1 MQSRPVLTSLQRRL
15 VATVIALA
23 VLLAAIG
30 FAGSYAA
37 VRTLAAAKG
46 FGTFAL
52 VFPIGLDAGIV
63 VLLALDL
70 LLAWV
75 RMPFPL
81 LRQTAWVLTAS
92 TIAFNAAAAWPDP
105 IGVGMHAVIPVLF
118 VIVVEAGR
126 HAVGRIAAITADRD
140 MDTVRISR
148 WLLSPL
154 PTFRLW
160 RRMKLW
166 ELRSY
171 EQVIQ
176 LEQDRL
182 IYRARLQ
189 AEHGRL
195 WRWRAPVQDRLQLRL
210 ARYGRPLPALG
221 AQPDVVERA
230 QPDAVDTA
238 FDQAA
243 AEAVALAPPTAALAL
258 PAAQPTAPA
267 AAPVQPTAQPA
278 APAPANAVPLGVRLL
293 DVVCRPQPA
302 LGSTGLHLDL
312 VPMASLH
319 PDVIAQPHPQPQTEQ
334 NLQMRLRPQPAARP
348 DDQAVIAAAAELAR
362 TGPLTLRRLQGELGI
377 GQRRAQRILP
387 AAEERSR
394 TTAAASAST
403 G

>member
-1 MQSRPVLTSLQRRL
+1 MQSRPALTRLQRRL
-15 VATVIALA
+15 VGTVITLA

-37 VRTLAAAKG
+37 VRALAKAKG

-52 VFPIGLDAGIV
+52 VFPVGLDAGIV

-70 LLAWV
+70 LLAWI

-81 LRQTAWVLTAS
+81 LRQTAWILTAA
-92 TIAFNAAAAWPDP
+92 TIAFNAASAWPDP
-105 IGVGMHAVIPVLF
+105 VGTGMHAVIPVLF

-140 MDTVRISR
+140 METIRLSR
-148 WLLSPL
+148 WLLAPV

-171 EQVIQ
+171 ERVIK

-189 AEHGRL
+189 AQYGRR
-195 WRWRAPVQDRLQLRL
+195 WRWRAPVELRLQLRL
-210 ARYGRPLPALG
+210 ARYGRLLPAL
-221 AQPDVVERA
+221 DT
-230 QPDAVDTA
+230 QPDAADHVQPDAAEGA
-238 FDQAA
+238 FDRAA
-243 AEAVALAPPTAALAL
+243 AEAVALAPPAPALAL
-258 PAAQPTAPA
+258 SAAQLTASASA
-267 AAPVQPTAQPA
+267 AAPVQSTAQPA
-278 APAPANAVPLGVRLL
+278 APAPTNAVPAGVQLL
-293 DVVCRPQPA
+293 PVVCRPQPA
-302 LGSTGLHLDL
+302 LGSTGLYLDL
-312 VPMASLH
+312 VPMPRLH
-319 PDVIAQPHPQPQTEQ
+319 PEVTANAQPQPP
-334 NLQMRLRPQPAARP
+334 RLRTQSAARP
-348 DDQAVIAAAAELAR
+348 DDQAVIEAAAKLAR
-362 TGPLTLRRLQGELGI
+362 TGPLTLRRLQAELGI

-394 TTAAASAST
+394 AAASAST

>member
-15 VATVIALA
+15 VGTVIALA

-81 LRQTAWVLTAS
+81 LRQTAWVLTAA

-195 WRWRAPVQDRLQLRL
+195 WRWRAPVHDRLQLRL

-221 AQPDVVERA
+221 TQPGAAEQP
-230 QPDAVDTA
+230 QPDAV
-238 FDQAA
+238 
-243 AEAVALAPPTAALAL
+243 EAVALAPPTAALAL

-278 APAPANAVPLGVRLL
+278 APAPTNAVPLGVRLL

-319 PDVIAQPHPQPQTEQ
+319 PDVIAQPQPEQ

-394 TTAAASAST
+394 TTASAST